1 MERGDGGGTWL
12 KEKKKR
18 GESVKQWFG
27 IKKGGVEVGE
37 TGNYFFLFFFLV
49 SKDERHRKTGINPM
63 AKHPGP
69 CLPSSELLVGTTRKI
84 WSRKKEKKKKILFF
98 FFSFFF
104 LSGVF
109 FYFILTSM
117 QRSGIKISHQES
129 TRHPLNLSAV
139 DTSSQDRVITL
150 RVTSGRHT
158 KLQII
163 Y

>member
-1 MERGDGGGTWL
+1 MVEG
-12 KEKKKR
+12 KEKR

-27 IKKGGVEVGE
+27 IKKGGSGSWRN
-37 TGNYFFLFFFLV
+37 GKLFFSLLFPCFQGREAQEDWNQSNGEAPWTMSSFLRTLGGYN
-49 SKDERHRKTGINPM
+49 KKN
-63 AKHPGP
+63 
-69 CLPSSELLVGTTRKI
+69 LVEEKR
-84 WSRKKEKKKKILFF
+84 KKKKILFV